1 MTAGLTV
8 SDLFHLDLAYAPPF
22 STTKDPVLYTGMIL
36 DNALHRGRELLTAD
50 DLAAISPDEIQV
62 VDARVEKQYGE
73 SHVDHAVSMPHNTLR
88 AQMAAL
94 DKDKPV
100 VTYCNKG
107 NTGNAAQ
114 NILINHGFRKVYN
127 LSGGHKQYQAC
138 KKILKGKG

>member
-1 MTAGLTV
+1 MLLLYGAAGW
-8 SDLFHLDLAYAPPF
+8 SSPAPAF
-22 STTKDPVLYTGMIL
+22 APVQLV
-36 DNALHRGRELLTAD
+36 R
-50 DLAAISPDEIQV
+50 SV

-73 SHVDHAVSMPHNTLR
+73 AHVDNAVSMPHDVLR
-88 AQMAAL
+88 ERMAAL

-107 NTGNAAQ
+107 TTGNAAQ

-138 KKILKGKG
+138 KKKQNKSRGE